1 MKTDELVAMLA
12 RGNVEV
18 SPRTVEWRLVLGLGF
33 GTLVSVLLMVS
44 TLELRVDLF
53 AALGAPMFWFKLGF
67 AASLMLGSLIAAL
80 RLGRPGKPVGHLSA
94 GLVIPIA
101 ALWLL
106 ALATVTTAAPGQRLS
121 MVFGATW
128 TVCPWLIAMLAVP
141 VFIGS
146 MWSLA
151 GLAPTRLH
159 TAGAC
164 AGLLSGATAA
174 LVYSLHC
181 PEMQAPFLAV
191 WYVLGIALPTASG
204 ALLGPR
210 LLRW

>member
-1 MKTDELVAMLA
+1 MKTDEFVAVLA
-12 RGNVEV
+12 RGNVAV
-18 SPRTVEWRLVLGLGF
+18 SPRTIERRLVLGLGF
-33 GTLVSVLLMVS
+33 GTLVSVLLMVI
-44 TLELRVDLF
+44 TLELRVDLIT
-53 AALGAPMFWFKLGF
+53 ALGAPMFWLKLGF
-67 AASLMLGSLIAAL
+67 AASLMSASLIAVR

-94 GLVIPIA
+94 GVVIPIA

-106 ALATVTTAAPGQRLS
+106 ALATVITAAPGQRLS

-128 TVCPWLIAMLAVP
+128 TVCPGLIALLALP

-151 GLAPTRLH
+151 GLAPTRLR

-164 AGLLSGATAA
+164 AGLFSGATAV

-181 PEMQAPFLAV
+181 PEMDAPFLAV
-191 WYVLGIALPTASG
+191 WYVLGIALPTALG

>member
-1 MKTDELVAMLA
+1 MKTDEFVAMLA
-12 RGNVEV
+12 RGDVEV
-18 SPRTVEWRLVLGLGF
+18 SSRSVERRFVLGLGF
-33 GTLVSVLLMVS
+33 GTLVSVLLMVC
-44 TLELRVDLF
+44 TLELRVDLI

-67 AASLMLGSLIAAL
+67 AASLMSASLIAVR
-80 RLGRPGKPVGHLSA
+80 RLGRPGKAVGHLSA
-94 GLVIPIA
+94 GVVVPIT

-106 ALATVTTAAPGQRLS
+106 ALSTLITTTPGQRLS

-128 TVCPWLIAMLAVP
+128 TVCPWLIAMLALP
-141 VFIGS
+141 VFVGS

-164 AGLLSGATAA
+164 AGMLSGATAA

-191 WYVLGIALPTASG
+191 WYVLGIALPTALG